1 MGLFDY
7 FKGKKKADKRK
18 TTRDKYWSLIT
29 YKGEIKNPTME
40 QIKEAVKNAN
50 RNASLFATLAYNNS
64 ELEIDSIQTMREEGV
79 YRFEALT
86 SDSIIYVK
94 NDIRYEETVE
104 YFVHFFKYQHVAN
117 YKSWPTE
124 KYS

>member
-1 MGLFDY
+1 MGLFDF
-7 FKGKKKADKRK
+7 FKRKKKDEEQK

-29 YKGEIKNPTME
+29 YDGEIENPTME

-50 RNASLFATLAYNNS
+50 RNVSLFATLAYNHS
-64 ELEIDSIQTMREEGV
+64 ELEIDSVQAMREEGV

-86 SDSIIYVK
+86 SDGIIYVK
-94 NDIRYEETVE
+94 NDISYEETLE
-104 YFVHFFKYQHVAN
+104 YFEHFFKYQRVAG
-117 YKSWPTE
+117 YKSWPSE